1 MGNQTKRYS
10 VFNVDRV
17 APNHTAPLGSHYRAD
32 GHADSFESSADAL
45 AFAALLRRKTGERIV
60 IRDSQSGATIWPQ
73 AVSTP
78 PS

>member
-1 MGNQTKRYS
+1 MGNGTKRYS

-17 APNHTAPLGSHYRAD
+17 APNHIAPRGSHYRAD
-32 GHADSFESSADAL
+32 GHADSFESSADAM

-60 IRDSQSGATIWPQ
+60 IRDVQSGATIWPR
-73 AVSTP
+73 AGSTP